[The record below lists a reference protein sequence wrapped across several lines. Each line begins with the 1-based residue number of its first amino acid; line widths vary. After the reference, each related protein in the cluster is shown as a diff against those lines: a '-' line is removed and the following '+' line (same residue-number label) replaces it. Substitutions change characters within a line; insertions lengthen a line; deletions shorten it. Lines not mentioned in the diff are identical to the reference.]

1 MASKKF
7 PKARRKLFYTTTQ
20 GKASEREREEKCFL
34 YLKGKLGIQGI
45 VNYLGY
51 CLS

>member
-7 PKARRKLFYTTTQ
+7 PEARRKLFYTTAQ
-20 GKASEREREEKCFL
+20 GKESEEGEEKCFL
-34 YLKGKLGIQGI
+34 YSEDRLGIQGM
-45 VNYLGY
+45 VSYLGY